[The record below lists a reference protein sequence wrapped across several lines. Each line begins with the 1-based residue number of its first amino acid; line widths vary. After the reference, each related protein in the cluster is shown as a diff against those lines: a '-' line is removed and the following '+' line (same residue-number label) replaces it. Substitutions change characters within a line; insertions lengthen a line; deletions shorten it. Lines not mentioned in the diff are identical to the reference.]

1 MSLLDAEEIVHA
13 ANLTSR
19 VSHREQNQT
28 KGRASLAHT
37 TFWGIRDL
45 RAAKNLIR
53 NVGRL

>member
-28 KGRASLAHT
+28 KGRASLAH
-37 TFWGIRDL
+37 
-45 RAAKNLIR
+45 
-53 NVGRL
+53 NVLGNP